1 MALIRGLSWA
11 GIIKKN
17 ADGTLQEKPVSK
29 EAWLKQVPLL
39 RFTPFKSQMSKFRH
53 LRLEV
58 MIQVMGH

>member
-1 MALIRGLSWA
+1 MALIRRLFWV

-17 ADGTLQEKPVSK
+17 ADGTLQEKPVGK

-39 RFTPFKSQMSKFRH
+39 RFTPFRSQMSVFRH
-53 LRLEV
+53 LKLEV